1 LGKRLYILSC
11 FLLLSFF
18 YIPGLALAQQPK
30 KDSVTILSATSEKYG
45 TYDTLMVPAIM
56 IEGELVGGRYLTDVF
71 VWGGDPKD
79 LAKYMEKWDRLRR
92 AVYVTYPYAR
102 SAGVVMSDILKHLD
116 GVNSRPERRKYIRS
130 REQEL
135 RKAFG
140 NQIMD
145 LSIYQG
151 KVLMKL
157 IHRQT
162 GDNCYEIIKEMKGGL
177 TARLYQTIMFFVGSS
192 LKQNWNPREDNTDRL
207 IESFVQEI
215 DQVYAPSAS
224 YRYNSAVR
232 Q

>member
-1 LGKRLYILSC
+1 
-11 FLLLSFF
+11 
-18 YIPGLALAQQPK
+18 LACIKTKAQDTLPVPATAS
-30 KDSVTILSATSEKYG
+30 SVSISSEKYG
-45 TYDTLMVPAIM
+45 VHDTVLVPAM
-56 IEGELVGGRYLTDVF
+56 IIDGELIGGKYLSDLF
-71 VWGGDPKD
+71 VWGGNPKD
-79 LAKYMEKWDRLRR
+79 LARYMEKWDRLRR

-102 SAGVVMSDILKHLD
+102 SAGVVMADILRHLE
-116 GVNSRPERRKYIRS
+116 GVERRADRRKYIRS

-162 GDNCYEIIKEMKGGL
+162 GDNCYEIIKEMKGGV
-177 TARLYQTIMFFVGSS
+177 TARLYQTIMFFVGTS
-192 LKQNWNPREDNTDRL
+192 LKQDWNPSADNTDRL
-207 IESFVQEI
+207 IEHFVKEI

-224 YRYNSAVR
+224 YRYNSSVR

>member
-1 LGKRLYILSC
+1 MRNSVYILSC
-11 FLLLSFF
+11 FQLLSFIF
-18 YIPGLALAQQPK
+18 LSEWTLAQEGK
-30 KDSVTILSATSEKYG
+30 KDSVAILSATSEKYG
-45 TYDTLMVPAIM
+45 AHDTVLVPAMI
-56 IEGELVGGRYLTDVF
+56 IEGELVGGRYLSDLF
-71 VWGGDPKD
+71 IWGGNPKD
-79 LAKYMEKWDRLRR
+79 LAKYMEKWDRLKR

-116 GVNSRPERRKYIRS
+116 GVDSRSERRKYIRS

-162 GDNCYEIIKEMKGGL
+162 GENCYEIIKEMKGGV
-177 TARLYQTIMFFVGSS
+177 TARVYQTIMFFVGSS
-192 LKQNWNPREDNTDRL
+192 LRQNWNPVQDNTDRL
-207 IESFVQEI
+207 IESFVQEM

>member
-1 LGKRLYILSC
+1 MSFIFLSEWT
-11 FLLLSFF
+11 
-18 YIPGLALAQQPK
+18 LAQEGT
-30 KDSVTILSATSEKYG
+30 KDSVAISAATSEKYG
-45 TYDTLMVPAIM
+45 AHDTVLVPAMI
-56 IEGELVGGRYLTDVF
+56 IEGELVGGRYLSDLF
-71 VWGGDPKD
+71 IWGGNPKD
-79 LAKYMEKWDRLRR
+79 LAKYMEKWDRLKR

-116 GVNSRPERRKYIRS
+116 GVDSRSERRKYIRS

-162 GDNCYEIIKEMKGGL
+162 GENCYEIIKEMKGGV
-177 TARLYQTIMFFVGSS
+177 TARFYQTIMFFVGSS
-192 LKQNWNPREDNTDRL
+192 LRQNWNPMQDNTDRL
-207 IESFVQEI
+207 IESFVQEM

>member
-1 LGKRLYILSC
+1 MRNSVYILSC
-11 FLLLSFF
+11 FQLLSFIF
-18 YIPGLALAQQPK
+18 LSEWTSAQEGK
-30 KDSVTILSATSEKYG
+30 KDSVAISSATSEKYG
-45 TYDTLMVPAIM
+45 AHDTVLVPAMI
-56 IEGELVGGRYLTDVF
+56 IEGELVGGRYLSDLF
-71 VWGGDPKD
+71 IWGGNPKD
-79 LAKYMEKWDRLRR
+79 LAKYMEKWDRLKR

-116 GVNSRPERRKYIRS
+116 GVDSRSERRKYIRS

-162 GDNCYEIIKEMKGGL
+162 GENCYEIIKEMKGGV
-177 TARLYQTIMFFVGSS
+177 TARFYQTIMFFVGSS
-192 LKQNWNPREDNTDRL
+192 LRQNWNPMQDNTDRL
-207 IESFVQEI
+207 IESFVQEM

>member
-1 LGKRLYILSC
+1 MQLLSC
-11 FLLLSFF
+11 IFLAEWS
-18 YIPGLALAQQPK
+18 LAQGKQ
-30 KDSVTILSATSEKYG
+30 KDSTAGLSAASEKYG
-45 TYDTLMVPAIM
+45 TNDTMLVPAIM
-56 IEGELVGGRYLTDVF
+56 IDGELIGGRYLSDLF

-79 LAKYMEKWDRLRR
+79 LAKYMEKWDRLKR

-102 SAGVVMSDILKHLD
+102 SAGVVMSDILRHLE
-116 GVNSRPERRKYIRS
+116 GVNSRSERRKYIRS

-162 GDNCYEIIKEMKGGL
+162 GDNCYEIIKEMKGGF
-177 TARLYQTIMFFVGSS
+177 TARFYQTIMFFVGSS
-192 LKQNWNPREDNTDRL
+192 LKQNWNPQEDHTDRL

-215 DQVYAPSAS
+215 DRVYAPSAS

>member
-1 LGKRLYILSC
+1 MIKFVYIFFVAGGL
-11 FLLLSFF
+11 FLVGNAANGQSAATLVVAPAEQ
-18 YIPGLALAQQPK
+18 YGLH
-30 KDSVTILSATSEKYG
+30 
-45 TYDTLMVPAIM
+45 DTVMVPALM
-56 IEGELVGGRYLTDVF
+56 IDGELIGGKYMSDVF
-71 VWGGDPKD
+71 IWGGNPKD
-79 LAKYMEKWDRLRR
+79 LAKYMEQWDRLRR

-102 SAGVVMSDILKHLD
+102 SAGVVMSDILKHLE
-116 GVNSRPERRKYIRS
+116 GVDRKSERRKYIRS

-135 RKAFG
+135 RQAFG
-140 NQIMD
+140 NQITE

-162 GDNCYEIIKEMKGGL
+162 GDNCYEIIKEMKGGV

-192 LKQNWNPREDNTDRL
+192 LKQNYDPVQDKTDKM
-207 IESFVQEI
+207 IEGFVREI

-224 YRYNSAVR
+224 YMYNSAVR

>member
-1 LGKRLYILSC
+1 VS
-11 FLLLSFF
+11 
-18 YIPGLALAQQPK
+18 Q
-30 KDSVTILSATSEKYG
+30 KDSVAILSPTAEKYG
-45 TYDTLMVPAIM
+45 ANDTVLVPAI
-56 IEGELVGGRYLTDVF
+56 IIDGELVGGRYLSDLF

-79 LAKYMEKWDRLRR
+79 LAKYLEKWDRLKR

-102 SAGVVMSDILKHLD
+102 SAGVVMSDILKHLE
-116 GVNSRPERRKYIRS
+116 GVHSRSERKKYIRS

-140 NQIMD
+140 NQIME

-162 GDNCYEIIKEMKGGL
+162 GENCYEIIKEMKGGV

-192 LKQNWNPREDNTDRL
+192 LKQNWNPVDDNTDRL
-207 IESFVQEI
+207 IEKFVQEI

-224 YRYNSAVR
+224 YKLNSAVR

>member
-1 LGKRLYILSC
+1 
-11 FLLLSFF
+11 LSFIF
-18 YIPGLALAQQPK
+18 LSEWTSAQEGK
-30 KDSVTILSATSEKYG
+30 KDSVAISSATSEKYG
-45 TYDTLMVPAIM
+45 AHDTVLVPAMI
-56 IEGELVGGRYLTDVF
+56 IEGELVGGRYLSDLF
-71 VWGGDPKD
+71 IWGGNPKD
-79 LAKYMEKWDRLRR
+79 LAKYMEKWDRLKR

-116 GVNSRPERRKYIRS
+116 GVDSRSERRKYIRS

-162 GDNCYEIIKEMKGGL
+162 GENCYEIIKEMKGGV
-177 TARLYQTIMFFVGSS
+177 TARFYQTIMFFVGSS
-192 LKQNWNPREDNTDRL
+192 LRQNWNPMQDNTDRL
-207 IESFVQEI
+207 IESFVQEM